1 MPFVA
6 LQMDLEIIL
15 SEVKERQIPF
25 DITDVE
31 YKNYISELIYGTKQS
46 HLHIKQTWLPK
57 GEEAKDELGIWD

>member
-6 LQMDLEIIL
+6 MRMDLEIIL
-15 SEVKERQIPF
+15 SEVRERQIPF

-46 HLHIKQTWLPK
+46 HLHIKQNMVTK
-57 GEEAKDELGIWD
+57 GRRGKG